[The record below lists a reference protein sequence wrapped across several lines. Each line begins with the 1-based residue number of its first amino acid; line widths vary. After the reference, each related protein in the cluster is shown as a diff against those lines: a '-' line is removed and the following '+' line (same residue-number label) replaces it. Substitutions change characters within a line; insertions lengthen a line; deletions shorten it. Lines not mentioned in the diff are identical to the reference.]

1 VDTACTEPRLFSFW
15 TVLIVI
21 ALGLLVYRYNRQV
34 IAAARDFERRNRQRI
49 AQELADRGDA
59 YAHFRHTTGVAAE
72 QVEDVIEIDAVD
84 ERLGTPVKRYVFEA
98 ETFATR
104 DEAEAARQRAIIAKA
119 RDFYHELP
127 AALAARGKDRI
138 N

>member
-1 VDTACTEPRLFSFW
+1 MLSYW
-15 TVLIVI
+15 TIIIAI
-21 ALGLLVYRYNRQV
+21 ALGLVIYRYNRRV
-34 IAAARDFERRNRQRI
+34 IAAFRRFDERNAQRI
-49 AQELADRGDA
+49 QQDLEDRRDA
-59 YAHFRHTTGVAAE
+59 LAHFRHTAGVAEE
-72 QVEDVIEIDAVD
+72 QVEEVLEIDAID

-119 RDFYHELP
+119 RDFYRELP
-127 AALAARGKDRI
+127 AALAGRGKDRL